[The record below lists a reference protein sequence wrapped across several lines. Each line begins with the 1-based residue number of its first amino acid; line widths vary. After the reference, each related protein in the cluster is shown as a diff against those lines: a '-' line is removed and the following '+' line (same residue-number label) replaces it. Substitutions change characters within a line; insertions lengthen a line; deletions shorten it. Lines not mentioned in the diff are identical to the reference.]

1 MASAAEEPI
10 SGRHTFDLNIDKV
23 LEHWT
28 VPFGLRELIANA
40 LDEQALTGAADP
52 EITQDAAGDWHVRDF
67 GRGLEYK
74 HLSQNESVEKRR
86 SDAVIGQ
93 FGVGLKDALAVFER
107 RGVRVTI
114 RSPHCDIRIGRRPK
128 ADFADI
134 VVLHA
139 LVDPPSD
146 PDLAGTDVVLS
157 GVSAEQMEQ
166 AKGLFLQ
173 FSGDT
178 VLETTDV
185 GQVLAKRGAA
195 QPGRI
200 YVKGLLV
207 AEEPNFL
214 FSYNI
219 TALNT
224 PLRRAM
230 NRERSN
236 VGRTAYTDRVKKILT
251 ACAGHAVAGALSADL
266 AGYETGRAH
275 DEILSWTEVAVHAC
289 RVLQTYEKV
298 LFVTAF
304 DLAQGSPQLDY
315 ARDEGYRLV
324 VVPGTV
330 AAKLG
335 RLSDLAGRPMVDLSQ
350 YRRQWNDSF
359 EFTFVA
365 EDQLSATERAV
376 FGRAQVIVAL
386 TGRGIGGGAVREIL
400 VSETMRLSEAGDMT
414 LGLWQPGERRIVVRR
429 DQLASLSTFAGVL
442 LHELGHVFS
451 GETDGSL
458 AFEEEL
464 TRILG
469 LVAAAAL
476 RSERSTESAQ

>member
-1 MASAAEEPI
+1 MASPAADRP
-10 SGRHTFDLNIDKV
+10 SGQHTFDLNIDKV

-40 LDEQALTGAADP
+40 LDEQALTGTAQP
-52 EITQDAAGDWHVRDF
+52 EIRPDAAGNWHIRDF
-67 GRGLEYK
+67 GRGLQYQ
-74 HLSQNESVEKRR
+74 HLSQNESTEKRQ
-86 SDAVIGQ
+86 SEAVIGQ

-107 RGVRVTI
+107 RGVGVTI
-114 RSPHCDIRIGRRPK
+114 RSRHCDVHIGRRPK
-128 ADFADI
+128 ANFADM

-146 PDLAGTDVVLS
+146 SRLVGTDVALS
-157 GVSAEQMEQ
+157 GVTAEQVEE
-166 AKGLFLQ
+166 AKALFLQ

-185 GQVLAKRGAA
+185 GQVLAKQGAA
-195 QPGRI
+195 RPGRI

-224 PLRRAM
+224 PLRRAL

-236 VGRTAYTDRVKKILT
+236 VGRTAYTDRIKKILT
-251 ACAGHAVAGALSADL
+251 SCTSHAVAGALSVDL
-266 AGYETGRAH
+266 AEYETGRAH

-289 RVLQTYEKV
+289 RVLQTHEKV
-298 LFVTAF
+298 VFVTAH
-304 DLAQGSPQLDY
+304 DLAESSPQLDY
-315 ARDEGYRLV
+315 ARDEGHRLV

-330 AAKLG
+330 AGKLS

-350 YRRQWNDSF
+350 YRQQWNDSF
-359 EFTFVA
+359 SFTFVD
-365 EDQLSATERAV
+365 ETQLSAAERVV
-376 FGRAQVIVAL
+376 FSHARGIVAL
-386 TGRGIGGGAVREIL
+386 AGRGLDVAAVSQIL
-400 VSETMRLSEAGDMT
+400 VSETMRMSETGDMT
-414 LGLWQPGERRIVVRR
+414 LGLWQPDERNIIVRR

-458 AFEEEL
+458 AFEGEL
-464 TRILG
+464 TRLLG
-469 LVAAAAL
+469 IVAAAAL
-476 RSERSTESAQ
+476 SP

>member
-1 MASAAEEPI
+1 MGPSTEEPI
-10 SGRHTFDLNIDKV
+10 AGQHTFDLNIDKV

-52 EITQDAAGDWHVRDF
+52 KITQDRAGDWHIRDF

-74 HLSQNESVEKRR
+74 HLSQNESAEKRQ
-86 SDAVIGQ
+86 SDSVIGQ

-107 RGVRVTI
+107 RGVQVTI
-114 RSPHCDIRIGRRPK
+114 RSPHCDIRVGRRPK
-128 ADFADI
+128 ADFPDI

-139 LVDPPSD
+139 LVEPPSD
-146 PDLAGTDVVLS
+146 PHFVGTDIVLS
-157 GVSAEQMEQ
+157 GVTAEQVEQ
-166 AKGLFLQ
+166 AKALFLQ

-178 VLETTDV
+178 VLETTEV
-185 GQVLAKRGAA
+185 GDVLAKQGAA

-219 TALNT
+219 TALNAA
-224 PLRRAM
+224 LRRAL
-230 NRERSN
+230 NRERAN

-275 DEILSWTEVAVHAC
+275 DEILSWTDVAVHAC
-289 RVLQTYEKV
+289 RVLQSYEQV
-298 LFVTAF
+298 VFVTAL
-304 DLAQGSPQLDY
+304 DLAQGSPQLNY

-330 AAKLG
+330 AAKLS
-335 RLSDLAGRPMVDLSQ
+335 RLSDLQGRPMVDLSQ
-350 YRRQWNDSF
+350 YRQQWNDSF
-359 EFTFVA
+359 AFAFVA
-365 EDQLSATERAV
+365 EDQLSASERVV
-376 FGRAQVIVAL
+376 FGRAHRIVAL
-386 TGRGIGGGAVREIL
+386 ADRGNADVVREIL
-400 VSETMRLSEAGDMT
+400 VSETMRLSEMGDMT
-414 LGLWQPGERRIVVRR
+414 LGLWQPGERRIIIRR
-429 DQLASLSTFAGVL
+429 DQLVSLSTFAGVL
-442 LHELGHVFS
+442 LHELGHALS
-451 GETDGSL
+451 GKTDGSL

-469 LVAAAAL
+469 LVAETAL
-476 RSERSTESAQ
+476 SS